1 MSRRQQIQMTKSEAD
16 QFLLNSRTM
25 ILVSNGKDGFPH
37 PMPMWFALDDEGRIL
52 MTTFRKSQ
60 KTLNLQRDP
69 RVSLLLESGES
80 YAELKSV
87 LIYAR
92 AEIIDDEQFT
102 IDTMFHLTVSRG
114 DAQKDQES
122 VIKPRLKRQ
131 ASKRVVFR
139 FTPEKT
145 VSWDHSKL
153 AGVY

>member
-1 MSRRQQIQMTKSEAD
+1 MSRRQQIQMNKSEAD
-16 QFLLNSRTM
+16 EFLLNSRTM

-87 LIYAR
+87 LIYAK

-102 IDTMFHLTVSRG
+102 IDTMFHLSVSRG
-114 DAQKDQES
+114 DAQKDQAS
-122 VIKPRLKRQ
+122 AVKPRLKGQ

-139 FTPEKT
+139 FTPERT

-153 AGVY
+153 GGVY